1 MLDVISYRTYVG
13 VPHSTGELFTQHPY
27 TSRGHRTASGAISLA
42 NFITTLTANS
52 DSVIT
57 YSTLNIFDYINGLNV
72 TRRYLHTRQPT
83 QCLRQLA
90 ACRVALQTRK
100 HVNNSTIK

>member
-42 NFITTLTANS
+42 NFITT
-52 DSVIT
+52 
-57 YSTLNIFDYINGLNV
+57 FNGEF
-72 TRRYLHTRQPT
+72 
-83 QCLRQLA
+83 
-90 ACRVALQTRK
+90 
-100 HVNNSTIK
+100 